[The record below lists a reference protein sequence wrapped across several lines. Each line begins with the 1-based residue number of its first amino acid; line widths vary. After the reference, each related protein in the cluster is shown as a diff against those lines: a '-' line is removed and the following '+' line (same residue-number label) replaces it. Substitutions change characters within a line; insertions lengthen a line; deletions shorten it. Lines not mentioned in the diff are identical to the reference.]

1 MLSTLSARNAV
12 PIGVE
17 DGKIPN
23 AYITSSSTY
32 NRYHAPWL
40 GRLNN
45 MARGRYKGGWSARK
59 NDKRQWLQFNLGSP
73 TLIKVI
79 RTQGRQDASQWV
91 TSYKVYYGNDGIRF
105 TLYRKG
111 GRLKVRLGNENS
123 IGPYLSFKT
132 QSKNVN
138 CKTLLVIISIA
149 VPALDL
155 QMLGEGEGGGVGHPD
170 PEILRGGLQ
179 DLSLV

>member
-12 PIGVE
+12 PVGVE

-111 GRLKVRLGNENS
+111 GRLKVRLETKIALGLIFLSKLEAKKPIAKPSRNS
-123 IGPYLSFKT
+123 
-132 QSKNVN
+132 
-138 CKTLLVIISIA
+138 
-149 VPALDL
+149 
-155 QMLGEGEGGGVGHPD
+155 
-170 PEILRGGLQ
+170 
-179 DLSLV
+179 

>member
-1 MLSTLSARNAV
+1 MAQLVLSTLSARNAV

-111 GRLKVRLGNENS
+111 GRLKVRLET
-123 IGPYLSFKT
+123 KVA
-132 QSKNVN
+132 Q
-138 CKTLLVIISIA
+138 
-149 VPALDL
+149 
-155 QMLGEGEGGGVGHPD
+155 LGL
-170 PEILRGGLQ
+170 I
-179 DLSLV
+179 

>member
-1 MLSTLSARNAV
+1 MAQLVLSTLSARNAV

-79 RTQGRQDASQWV
+79 RTQGRQDVSQWV

-111 GRLKVRLGNENS
+111 GRLKVRLET
-123 IGPYLSFKT
+123 K
-132 QSKNVN
+132 
-138 CKTLLVIISIA
+138 IA
-149 VPALDL
+149 QFQNPS
-155 QMLGEGEGGGVGHPD
+155 
-170 PEILRGGLQ
+170 RNN
-179 DLSLV
+179 